1 MKYKKTVVM
10 ENKLNITGATLGLTA
25 IVLGAFGAHSL
36 KDVLSLQQLA
46 TFETGVK
53 YQMYHALFLLFL
65 DVNNRISERS
75 KKNIYYFI
83 SFGTL
88 FFSGSI
94 YLLSTSNVTGI
105 NFKPIGIITPI
116 GGLLLILGWGLFAKE
131 FLFRSS
137 EKSN

>member
-1 MKYKKTVVM
+1 M
-10 ENKLNITGATLGLTA
+10 ENKINITGAILGLTA
-25 IVLGAFGAHSL
+25 ILLGAFGAHAL
-36 KDVLSLQQLA
+36 KDVLNLQQLT

-65 DVNNRISERS
+65 DVNNRISDKS
-75 KKNIYYFI
+75 KKMMYYFI

-94 YLLSTSNVTGI
+94 YLLATSNVSGI

-116 GGLLLILGWGLFAKE
+116 GGLLLIMGWGIFAKE
-131 FLFRSS
+131 FLYKRS
-137 EKSN
+137 ENSN